1 MKETNKFFKNHKQ
14 GRIKT
19 KLLPQL
25 ERQGQGRIKTKK
37 LKEKLFLMTYLTAF
51 LQGLKKLH

>member
-37 LKEKLFLMTYLTAF
+37 LKEKLFFDDLPHCFFARP
-51 LQGLKKLH
+51 